1 MKVISWLDEN
11 CEKFLC
17 SILFIGFT
25 AVMIVNVFMRFVME
39 NAIPW
44 ASDLVLFIFAWFVML
59 GMSYCLKTRTHISVT
74 FLTDRMSPG
83 GAKACSLLVSA
94 VLFAFMLLIC
104 YNGIRLLGDRSVVN
118 KFGLLFRYPLWS
130 LYLALP
136 VGCALSVVR
145 IAQNV
150 RKDLKTPVAGKE

>member
-1 MKVISWLDEN
+1 MKIISWLDEN

-17 SILFIGFT
+17 SVLFISFT
-25 AVMIVNVFMRFVME
+25 VVMIVNVFMRFVLE

-59 GMSYCLKTRTHISVT
+59 GMSYCLKTQSHISVT
-74 FLTDRMSPG
+74 FLRDSLSPG
-83 GAKACSLLVSA
+83 KARFCSLLVN
-94 VLFAFMLLIC
+94 VILFAFMVLIC
-104 YNGIRLLGDRSVVN
+104 YNGLRLLGDRSVVN

-136 VGCALSVVR
+136 VGCALSLVR
-145 IAQNV
+145 IAQNI
-150 RKDLKTPVAGKE
+150 RKDLKTPIAGKE

>member
-25 AVMIVNVFMRFVME
+25 TVMIVNVFMRFVME

-59 GMSYCLKTRTHISVT
+59 GMSYCLKTRSHISVS
-74 FLTDRMSPG
+74 FLTDRMSPC
-83 GAKACSLLVSA
+83 KARACHLIVNA
-94 VLFAFMLLIC
+94 TLFAFMLLIC
-104 YNGIRLLGDRSVVN
+104 YNGLRLLGDRSVVN

-136 VGCALSVVR
+136 VGCALSLVR

-150 RKDLKTPVAGKE
+150 HSDLKNPVAGKE